1 MDKKV
6 TIVGSKNSLFNQFL
20 YELRAV
26 GIQDDRMR
34 FRKNLFR
41 CSQIMAYEI
50 SKTLAYKTREVKT
63 PLGEL
68 EMDLPAEEPILIS
81 ILRAG
86 VPMHNGFLDYFD
98 NADNGFISAYRQKTK
113 GNDFVIKVEYMALP
127 NVEGRTVIIVDP
139 MIASGRSIVLTHQA
153 IVPVNGIPDK
163 VIFAGLIASEEGLDY
178 VRRHVPQA
186 DIFVGAVDNELTA
199 KAYIV
204 PGLGDAGDLAYGSK
218 SSG

>member
-1 MDKKV
+1 MGKKV
-6 TIVGSKNSLFNQFL
+6 TIIGSKDSLFNQFL

-26 GIQDDRMR
+26 DVQNDRMR

-50 SKTLAYKTREVKT
+50 SKTLDYKTREVIT

-68 EMDLPAEEPILIS
+68 EMNLPDEQPVLIS

-86 VPMHNGFLDYFD
+86 VPMHNGFLDFFD
-98 NADNGFISAYRQKTK
+98 QADNGFISAYRQKTK

-127 NVEGRTVIIVDP
+127 SIEGRTVIIVDP

-153 IVPVNGIPDK
+153 IIPSSGKPSK

-178 VRRHVPQA
+178 VKRHVPQV
-186 DIFVGAVDNELTA
+186 DIFVGAIDNELTA
-199 KAYIV
+199 KSYIV